1 MCGRLQKRAPELY
14 MGRTVIKPLPRMMWE
29 TEKKKNRV
37 LSDLEDMT
45 KISGEIV
52 ESASWLL
59 LATSNKIQEDRNG
72 LKKILFNFF

>member
-1 MCGRLQKRAPELY
+1 MCGRLQKRAPELN

-29 TEKKKNRV
+29 TEKKKKTV
-37 LSDLEDMT
+37 LNDLKDMT
-45 KISGEIV
+45 KISGQIV
-52 ESASWLL
+52 ESARWLL